1 MSCIAHR
8 YDERVLI
15 DAHVHERIAHKT
27 LSQSHTATHCMR
39 LTLPLLLT
47 SSYSRV
53 RFHPP
58 TTTEASSMATKK
70 AAKKKPAKKAKKVA

>member
-1 MSCIAHR
+1 
-8 YDERVLI
+8 
-15 DAHVHERIAHKT
+15 

-39 LTLPLLLT
+39 FTLPLLLT